1 MLIIENLRVV
11 YHDVISV
18 LNGVS
23 LEVTKGEILIIIGA
37 NGAGKTTLL
46 RAVSGMIDFY
56 DGDIIEGDI
65 KMGDTSIKGLDATD
79 IMKRYGVTYVM
90 EDRPVFWYLTIEE
103 NLRVAAF
110 SRWNNKVKDDTER
123 VFEYFPVLK
132 ALRHKK
138 AGYASGG
145 EQQMLAIGMALMTN
159 PKILL
164 LDEPSLGMAPLITEE
179 LFEIISMLNKS
190 GITIVLVEQNAH
202 AALNIGTRG
211 YVLETGRIVLD
222 GTAQDLLANEDVR
235 EFYLGSGEKERKSYK
250 DAKRY
255 KRRKRWL

>member
-1 MLIIENLRVV
+1 MLTIENLRVV

-23 LEVTKGEILIIIGA
+23 LDVKKGEILIIIGA

-65 KMGDTSIKGLDATD
+65 KMDDTSITGLDSTD

-103 NLRVAAF
+103 NLRAAAF
-110 SRWNNKVKDDTER
+110 SRWDKNVKDNIER
-123 VFEYFPVLK
+123 VFAYFPMLK
-132 ALRHKK
+132 PLRHKK

-179 LFEIISMLNKS
+179 LFEIISTLNKS

-222 GTAQDLLANEDVR
+222 GTAQDLIANEDVK
-235 EFYLGSGEKERKSYK
+235 EFYLGSGKKERKSYK

>member
-1 MLIIENLRVV
+1 MLAVENLRVV

-18 LNGVS
+18 LNGIS
-23 LEVTKGEILIIIGA
+23 LTVQDGEILIIIGA

-46 RAVSGMIDFY
+46 RTIAGMIDFY
-56 DGDIIEGDI
+56 DGDVIEGDI
-65 KMGDTSIKGLDATD
+65 RIGETSIKGLEATD

-103 NLRVAAF
+103 NLRAAAF
-110 SRWNNKVKDDTER
+110 SRWNKQVRSDIAT
-123 VFEYFPVLK
+123 VYEYFPVLK
-132 ALRHKK
+132 SLRTKK

-145 EQQMLAIGMALMTN
+145 EQQMLAIAMALMTQ

-164 LDEPSLGMAPLITEE
+164 LDEPSLGLAPLITEE
-179 LFEIISMLNKS
+179 LFEIIKRLNRADM
-190 GITIVLVEQNAH
+190 TIVLVEQNAH
-202 AALNIGTRG
+202 AALNIGSRG
-211 YVLETGRIVLD
+211 YVLESGRIVLD
-222 GTAQDLLANEDVR
+222 GTARQLLQNEDVR
-235 EFYLGSGEKERKSYK
+235 EFYLGSGEKQRKSYK

>member
-1 MLIIENLRVV
+1 MLTIENLRVV

-23 LEVTKGEILIIIGA
+23 LEVKKAEILIIIGA

-46 RAVSGMIDFY
+46 RAISGMIDFY

-65 KMGDTSIKGLDATD
+65 KMEQSSITGLDPTD

-110 SRWNNKVKDDTER
+110 SRWDNQVKADIER
-123 VFEYFPVLK
+123 VFEYFPILK
-132 ALRHKK
+132 SMRQKK

-179 LFEIISMLNKS
+179 LFEIISALNQS

-211 YVLETGRIVLD
+211 YVMETGRIVLD
-222 GTAQDLLANEDVR
+222 GTSQELLTNEDVR
-235 EFYLGSGEKERKSYK
+235 EFYLGSGEKKRKSYK

>member
-1 MLIIENLRVV
+1 MLAVENLRVV

-18 LNGVS
+18 LNDVS
-23 LEVTKGEILIIIGA
+23 LDVKTGEILIIIGA

-65 KMGDTSIKGLDATD
+65 KMEGVSIKGLDATD

-90 EDRPVFWYLTIEE
+90 EDRPIFWYLTVEE
-103 NLRVAAF
+103 NLKAAAF
-110 SRWNNKVKDDTER
+110 SRWDKQIKTDMEKVYA
-123 VFEYFPVLK
+123 YFP
-132 ALRHKK
+132 ALRPQQNKK

-145 EQQMLAIGMALMTN
+145 EQQMLAIGMALMTK

-164 LDEPSLGMAPLITEE
+164 LDEPSLGLAPLITEE
-179 LFEIISMLNKS
+179 LFNIIKRLNQS

-211 YVLETGRIVLD
+211 YVVETGRIVLD
-222 GTAQDLLANEDVR
+222 GTARQLLKNEDVR

>member
-1 MLIIENLRVV
+1 M
-11 YHDVISV
+11 
-18 LNGVS
+18 
-23 LEVTKGEILIIIGA
+23 GE
-37 NGAGKTTLL
+37 
-46 RAVSGMIDFY
+46 
-56 DGDIIEGDI
+56 
-65 KMGDTSIKGLDATD
+65 TSITGLDSTD

-90 EDRPVFWYLTIEE
+90 EDRPIFWYLTIEE
-103 NLRVAAF
+103 NLRAAAF
-110 SRWNNKVKDDTER
+110 SRWDSKVKDDMER
-123 VFEYFPVLK
+123 VLEYFPMLQPLLK
-132 ALRHKK
+132 KK

-164 LDEPSLGMAPLITEE
+164 LDEPSLGLAPLITEE
-179 LFEIISMLNKS
+179 LFEIISTLNQS

-222 GTAQDLLANEDVR
+222 GSAQDLIANEDVK

>member
-1 MLIIENLRVV
+1 MLAVENLRVV

-18 LNGVS
+18 LNGIS
-23 LEVTKGEILIIIGA
+23 LEVKDKEVLVIIGA

-46 RAVSGMIDFY
+46 RSIAGMIEFY
-56 DGDIIEGDI
+56 DGDIIDGDI
-65 KMGDTSIKGLDATD
+65 KMDETSIKGLDATD

-90 EDRPVFWYLTIEE
+90 EDRPIFWYLTIEE
-103 NLRVAAF
+103 NLAAAAY
-110 SRWNNKVKDDTER
+110 SRWDKHVKTDMEE

-132 ALRHKK
+132 PLRNKK

-145 EQQMLAIGMALMTN
+145 EQQMLAIGMALMTK
-159 PKILL
+159 PKMLL
-164 LDEPSLGMAPLITEE
+164 LDEPSLGLAPLITQE
-179 LFEIISMLNKS
+179 LFGIIKKLNEA
-190 GITIVLVEQNAH
+190 GITIILVEQNAFE
-202 AALNIGTRG
+202 ALNIGTRG
-211 YVLETGRIVLD
+211 YVIEMGRIVLD
-222 GTAQDLLANEDVR
+222 GTAEELLGNEDVR

>member
-1 MLIIENLRVV
+1 MLAIENLRVV

-18 LNGVS
+18 LNGIS
-23 LEVTKGEILIIIGA
+23 LTVQEGEILIIIGA

-46 RAVSGMIDFY
+46 RAVAGMIDFY

-65 KMGDTSIKGLDATD
+65 KVGGASIKGLDATD
-79 IMKRYGVTYVM
+79 IMKRHRLTYVM

-103 NLRVAAF
+103 NLGAASF
-110 SRWNNKVKDDTER
+110 SRWDKQVKTDMET
-123 VFEYFPVLK
+123 VFDYFPALG

-145 EQQMLAIGMALMTN
+145 EQQMLAIGMALMTK

-164 LDEPSLGMAPLITEE
+164 LDEPSLGLAPLITEE
-179 LFEIISMLNKS
+179 LFRIIKQLNDS
-190 GITIVLVEQNAH
+190 GISIVLVEQNAH
-202 AALNIGTRG
+202 AALEIGTRG
-211 YVLETGRIVLD
+211 YVIELGRIVLE
-222 GTAQDLLANEDVR
+222 GKAEDLINNKDVR
-235 EFYLGSGEKERKSYK
+235 EFYLGSGEKERKSYR

>member
-23 LEVTKGEILIIIGA
+23 LEVKKGETLIIIGA

-65 KMGDTSIKGLDATD
+65 KMEGTSIKGLDATD

-110 SRWNNKVKDDTER
+110 SRWDNKVKADIER
-123 VFEYFPVLK
+123 VYEYFPILK
-132 ALRHKK
+132 PLRHKK

-179 LFEIISMLNKS
+179 LFEIISMLNES

-211 YVLETGRIVLD
+211 YVFETGRIVLD
-222 GTAQDLLANEDVR
+222 GTAQDLLTNKDVK

>member
-1 MLIIENLRVV
+1 MLAIENLRVV

-18 LNGVS
+18 LNGIS
-23 LEVTKGEILIIIGA
+23 LDVNEGEILIIIGA

-46 RAVSGMIDFY
+46 RSVAGMIDFY

-65 KMGDTSIKGLDATD
+65 KMEGSSIKGLDAAD
-79 IMKRYGVTYVM
+79 IMKRYGLTYVM

-103 NLRVAAF
+103 NLGAASF
-110 SRWNNKVKDDTER
+110 SRWDKHVKTDMEE
-123 VFEYFPVLK
+123 VYEYFAVLRS
-132 ALRHKK
+132 LRNKR

-145 EQQMLAIGMALMTN
+145 EQQMLAIGMALMTK

-164 LDEPSLGMAPLITEE
+164 LDEPSLGLAPLITEE
-179 LFEIISMLNKS
+179 LFSIIKKLNES
-190 GITIVLVEQNAH
+190 GITIVLVEQNAN
-202 AALNIGTRG
+202 AALNIGIRG
-211 YVLETGRIVLD
+211 YVIETGRIVLD
-222 GTAQDLLANEDVR
+222 GKAVDLLKNEDVR

>member
-1 MLIIENLRVV
+1 MLSIENLRVV

-23 LEVTKGEILIIIGA
+23 LEVRSGEILIIIGA

-56 DGDIIEGDI
+56 DGHIIEGDI
-65 KMGDTSIKGLDATD
+65 KMGKASITGLDSTD

-103 NLRVAAF
+103 NLRAAAF
-110 SRWNNKVKDDTER
+110 SRWDKQVKADMEK
-123 VFEYFPVLK
+123 VFEYFPMLK
-132 ALRHKK
+132 PLRYKK

-145 EQQMLAIGMALMTN
+145 EQQMLAIGMALMTQ

-164 LDEPSLGMAPLITEE
+164 LDEPSLGLAPLITEE
-179 LFEIISMLNKS
+179 LFEIISALNKS

-202 AALNIGTRG
+202 AALSIGTRG

-222 GTAQDLLANEDVR
+222 GPAGELIANEDVK

>member
-1 MLIIENLRVV
+1 MLAIENLRVV

-18 LNGVS
+18 LNGIS
-23 LEVTKGEILIIIGA
+23 LTVHEGEILIIIGA

-46 RAVSGMIDFY
+46 RTVAGMIDFY

-65 KMGDTSIKGLDATD
+65 KVGGASIKGLDATD
-79 IMKRYGVTYVM
+79 IMKRYRLTYVM

-103 NLRVAAF
+103 NLGAASF
-110 SRWNNKVKDDTER
+110 SRWDKQVKTDMEM
-123 VFEYFPVLK
+123 VFSYFPALG

-145 EQQMLAIGMALMTN
+145 EQQMLAIGMALMTK

-164 LDEPSLGMAPLITEE
+164 LDEPSLGLAPLITEE
-179 LFEIISMLNKS
+179 LFRIIKQLNDS
-190 GITIVLVEQNAH
+190 GISIVLVEQNAH
-202 AALNIGTRG
+202 AALDIGTRG
-211 YVLETGRIVLD
+211 YVIELGRIVLE
-222 GTAQDLLANEDVR
+222 GKAEDLIANKDVR
-235 EFYLGSGEKERKSYK
+235 EFYLGSGEKKRKSYR